1 MMKKKKVEFRQQTLD
16 ISELVKQRPVLTEKE
31 MKEFCTYDEIVAD
44 AKEMF
49 EEEVQKIWR
58 EKDSPQTMINEMK
71 DWSAEEQVQFLCPNG
86 VMTIEEFRE
95 IGHNMIDE
103 LYNEIEKEEGII

>member
-1 MMKKKKVEFRQQTLD
+1 
-16 ISELVKQRPVLTEKE
+16 